1 MSLLTKALP
10 DRVYVGGLK
19 YKINTDY
26 RYVLMFE
33 KLMRDNKTTDREKTY
48 TIMQLFYDDQYIVDL
63 NDAIEQILW
72 FHRCGKEIIKKDE
85 DNDKNID
92 IIYDFEED
100 ADYIYSGFLECYGID
115 LTEIKM
121 HWWKF
126 KALFNGLSEETM
138 MKKIMHYRS
147 VIISS
152 DMSDSQQKF
161 YKKMKNTF
169 ALPDMR
175 TEEEKEK
182 DFADALCG

>member
-10 DRVYVGGLK
+10 DSVYVGSLR
-19 YKINTDY
+19 YVINTDY
-26 RYVLMFE
+26 RYVFMFE
-33 KLMRDNKTTDREKTY
+33 QVMRDNTITDEEKTR
-48 TIMQLFYDDQYIVDL
+48 TILELFYGEQYIVDF
-63 NDAIEQILW
+63 NEAVDQILW
-72 FHRCGKEIIKKDE
+72 FHRCGKEIVKRKDDE
-85 DNDKNID
+85 QKAE

-100 ADYIYSGFLECYGID
+100 ADYIYSSFLECYGID
-115 LTEIKM
+115 LTEVRM

-152 DMSDSQQKF
+152 DMSDSQKKF
-161 YKKMKNTF
+161 YKKMKSTF

-175 TEEEKEK
+175 TEEEKER